1 MRVSMKT
8 DYGLRAL
15 VELAGTWG
23 QQGLLQSAEIASRQG
38 IPEPYLDQLLTTL
51 RKAGLVRSSRG
62 PAGGHALARQPGA
75 ITVTEVVRALEGSL
89 APISCLDAPDGCD
102 RGGPCFQRSLWE
114 EVESATR
121 SVTDRVTI
129 EDLAA
134 RYRDASSRAMY
145 HI

>member
-15 VELAGTWG
+15 VELAGSWG
-23 QQGLLQSAEIASRQG
+23 QAGLLQSAEIASRQG

-62 PAGGHALARQPGA
+62 PAGGHALARDPGL
-75 ITVTEVVRALEGSL
+75 ITVTEVVRALEGTL
-89 APISCLDAPDGCD
+89 APISCLDVPDGCD
-102 RGGPCFQRSLWE
+102 GGVACFQRGLWQ
-114 EVESATR
+114 EVEAVTR

-129 EDLAA
+129 ADLAA
-134 RYRDASSRAMY
+134 RYREASSRAMY